1 MKYNFKDKIVWV
13 TGGSKGIGLALVELL
28 LTKGAMVVVTARD
41 QAALDRQFSSY
52 DNCYPLA
59 FDVTSK
65 EANQLAV
72 DKIISK
78 YGRIDCCILN
88 AGNAEYVDV
97 RTFSSKPFESMIN
110 INYLSQ
116 VYAIEALLP
125 ELRKSD
131 APYIV
136 GMSSSVSWLGLNR
149 GFAYGASKAASRNM
163 LQGLRIELA
172 REAIPVT
179 VICPGFV
186 KTPLTDKNDFP
197 MPFMIEADDA
207 AQRIVKGLERQK
219 PELSFPKRLT
229 MILKFISILP
239 EAISFWLLKRIL

>member
-1 MKYNFKDKIVWV
+1 MKYNFINKIVWV
-13 TGGSKGIGLALVELL
+13 TGGSKGIGLALVQELL
-28 LTKGAMVVVTARD
+28 EKGAIVIVTARD
-41 QAALDRQFSSY
+41 QAQLDKQFAEQ

-72 DKIISK
+72 DKIITK

-88 AGNAEYVDV
+88 AGNAEYVDA
-97 RTFSSKPFESMIN
+97 RSFDSKPFESMIN
-110 INYLSQ
+110 INYLAQ

-131 APYIV
+131 SPYIV
-136 GMSSSVSWLGLNR
+136 GMSSSVSWIGLNR
-149 GFAYGASKAASRNM
+149 GYAYSASKAASRNM
-163 LQGLRIELA
+163 LQGLRLELA

-197 MPFMIEADDA
+197 MPFLISAEDA
-207 AQRIVKGLERQK
+207 AQRIIKGLEKQK
-219 PELSFPKRLT
+219 PELSFPKRFTCL
-229 MILKFISILP
+229 LKLLSILP
-239 EAISFWLLKRIL
+239 EALSFWLLKRSL